1 MALPFTKDQ
10 AVDVALF
17 VLHHAPGV
25 DSLKATQIVELALD
39 PALRAFWVQ
48 KKIALPWLPSDD
60 RHAFA
65 SQFALKLNSYR
76 DNTPATKRIIDGQT
90 SGWKLG
96 HSAAKRL
103 FEFVPSLK
111 KPSTD
116 QHLGLAGEYAVMS
129 ELLALN
135 WSVAKPPFD
144 DGVDLFATQDNKVR
158 TVQVKTATLASLG
171 DGVMTFSGST
181 NSLKHYDSISH
192 YYVLVFR
199 LIAGKRWQNSYY
211 ICDSN
216 EFSHMLNSLRPPDC
230 ESKKWSLRIHRVNGR
245 FLAGNSHDITDDLD
259 RFDKRFK

>member
-1 MALPFTKDQ
+1 MAIPLAKEQ
-10 AVDVALF
+10 AVDIALF

-25 DSLKATQIVELALD
+25 DSLKASQIVDLALD
-39 PALRAFWVQ
+39 PMLRAFWVQ
-48 KKIALPWLPSDD
+48 NQIVLPWLPSDD
-60 RHAFA
+60 KHSFSSQLANRLRNHVENA
-65 SQFALKLNSYR
+65 SISKR
-76 DNTPATKRIIDGQT
+76 VVDGKAT
-90 SGWKLG
+90 GWKLG
-96 HSAAKRL
+96 QAAAKQL
-103 FEFVPSLK
+103 MVLVPSLK
-111 KPSTD
+111 VPNTD

-129 ELLALN
+129 ELLARN

-192 YYVLVFR
+192 YYILVFR
-199 LIAGKRWQNSYY
+199 LIAGTRWQNNYY

-216 EFSHMLNSLRPPDC
+216 EFSQLLNSLGSPDFDR
-230 ESKKWSLRIHRVNGR
+230 KKWSLRIHRVNGR
-245 FLAGNSHDITDDLD
+245 FLVGNDQDITEALD